1 MFGYIYKT
9 TNKINNK
16 IYIGQHRSQEHDP
29 SYIGSGKL
37 IKRAI
42 QKYGFDNFSNEIISI
57 CHSQKELD
65 VMEINMIQK
74 FNSTNKEIGYNIT
87 HGGQGGN
94 ITSSL
99 PKEDYEK
106 MIARMS
112 VNNSGKNN
120 PNYGNGNK
128 IRGDKNPAKRPD
140 VRKKISEAV
149 SGEKNGNYG
158 RRYSLP
164 NKKRHGVTCTE
175 CGDVFQTHADN
186 KLRCYVCEFIYQL
199 QLSCSPRPRIKTNHD
214 GKCVICKSEFAKKT
228 KKSSICNR
236 CKTKSRKIPR

>member
-16 IYIGQHRSQEHDP
+16 IYIGQHRSQEHDS

-42 QKYGFDNFSNEIISI
+42 KKYGFDNFSNKIIAI
-57 CHSQKELD
+57 GNSQKELD
-65 VMEINMIQK
+65 DMEIEMIEK
-74 FNSTNKEIGYNIT
+74 FNSKDMSIGYNIT
-87 HGGQGGN
+87 RGGQGGN
-94 ITSSL
+94 IISDL
-99 PKEDYEK
+99 PKEDYDK
-106 MIARMS
+106 MIAKMR

-120 PNYGNGNK
+120 PNYGNGDHM
-128 IRGDKNPAKRPD
+128 RGDNNPAKRLD
-140 VRKKISEAV
+140 VRRKISEAV
-149 SGEKNGNYG
+149 SGERNGNYG

-175 CGDVFQTHADN
+175 CGDVFLTHAHN
-186 KLRCYVCEFIYQL
+186 RLRCYVCEFLYQL
-199 QLSCSPRPRIKTNHD
+199 QLSCAPRPRTKTDHD
-214 GKCVICKSEFAKKT
+214 GVCVICKSEFAKKA